1 MAVSEEDDQGWST
14 AQTFKIPDENANS
27 HIMIGLEEWM
37 RYQVRV
43 ASYNRMGYSAYSS
56 SAETTTR
63 ESGKTESV
71 HVNFFYYT
79 NNIVFSQS
87 QLDVCWS
94 VFVAN

>member
-1 MAVSEEDDQGWST
+1 MNLWHGRERGYSIQVRMAVSGEDDQGWST

-63 ESGKTESV
+63 ESGKTKSV
-71 HVNFFYYT
+71 LVHLFTVVIT
-79 NNIVFSQS
+79 
-87 QLDVCWS
+87 
-94 VFVAN
+94 